1 MVIPQSCSALQLIQ
15 DLDILE
21 GVLRHLSGLLLKLLN
36 GSLANASM
44 FVDQMASGGGLAN
57 LCTH

>member
-21 GVLRHLSGLLLKLLN
+21 GVLRHLGGLLKLLN

-44 FVDQMASGGGLAN
+44 FVDQLASGGRLAN